1 MVRKASTPLTS
12 VKRTRNSPYHNDF
25 ESLKEEVVTHVHTI
39 GNSDLIIQ
47 SPPDRLHR
55 GRFQPRNPIDD
66 AALDDLAASI
76 RELGILEPL
85 IVRPIVGKTD
95 DYEILA
101 GDRRWRAAQKAG
113 MDRVP
118 VIVRDV
124 DDRTAAAIA
133 LVENLQREDLN
144 PVEEALALRC
154 LMDSFD
160 LTQAQVSELVSKSE
174 STVSKSVGLLKLP
187 EPVQQLLQN
196 RVLEAGHGKVLL
208 NLPLAEQLSLAERA
222 SEQGWSVR
230 ELERQKNRMTT
241 KSRRRGRSLQ
251 DRRSPDIQ
259 HLEMRLREWLCA
271 PVQLKPD
278 RKGGGKIEIS
288 YANVAECESVLERF
302 GFKLNDDD

>member
-1 MVRKASTPLTS
+1 MARKASTPLTS
-12 VKRTRNSPYHNDF
+12 VKRTRSSPYHTDF
-25 ESLKEEVVTHVHTI
+25 ESLKAEVVTPVHAF
-39 GNSDLIIQ
+39 GNPHLVTQ
-47 SPPDRLHR
+47 VPPDRLHR
-55 GRFQPRNPIDD
+55 GRFQPRNPVDD
-66 AALDDLAASI
+66 AALDELTASI

-85 IVRPIVGKTD
+85 IVRPLAEETD

-118 VIVRDV
+118 VIVHNV

-154 LMDSFD
+154 LMDNFD
-160 LTQAQVSELVSKSE
+160 LTQVQVSELVGKSE
-174 STVSKSVGLLKLP
+174 SAVSKAVGLLKLP
-187 EPVQQLLQN
+187 DPVQQLLQS

-208 NLPLAEQLSLAERA
+208 NLPLAEQLALAERA
-222 SEQGWSVR
+222 AEQGWSVR
-230 ELERQKNRMTT
+230 ELERQKNRLIT

-251 DRRSPDIQ
+251 DGHSPDIQ

-271 PVQLKPD
+271 PVRLKPD
-278 RKGGGKIEIS
+278 RKGGGKIEIG
-288 YANVAECESVLERF
+288 YANAAECESVLGRF
-302 GFKLNDDD
+302 GFKLDDD